1 MVNWVVKWALQLTNV
16 GICIRAPTLLT
27 LQFNLISFACV
38 VKSYTSQWPFRPFT
52 LFCVFLY
59 TIGAAWAHI
68 SAFYSK
74 TTRQVYGAM
83 KFCVPLSPFSAGT
96 KLYLYNTH
104 MTIIHACEL
113 FVCQGG
119 NSTNKVKCWISQ
131 TVDRKLPPPFF
142 KCVSPKSVGRD
153 FIKGKLTKQFCL

>member
-1 MVNWVVKWALQLTNV
+1 MSTAYKC
-16 GICIRAPTLLT
+16 ICLRATTLLT
-27 LQFNLISFACV
+27 TLKFNLISFACV

-59 TIGAAWAHI
+59 SWCGMGPHIRLLFQNYTPSLWCHEVLCTIE
-68 SAFYSK
+68 S
-74 TTRQVYGAM
+74 
-83 KFCVPLSPFSAGT
+83 LFSAGT

-131 TVDRKLPPPFF
+131 TVDRKLIPPPFF
-142 KCVSPKSVGRD
+142 KKKSISPKSVGQH
-153 FIKGKLTKQFCL
+153 FIKGNLTKRFCF